1 MKTYKD
7 SGVDIEAGDAASRS
21 AQQQSR
27 QTYRPEVT
35 EMGGIAAFDARFAT
49 YKKPLLLGATDGV
62 GTKLKIAI
70 ELQKHDS
77 IGIDLVAMCVND
89 LVRRGAEPLMFLP
102 YLAMQKIVPEI
113 VHQIMEGVVAGCQ
126 LANCSIIGGETAEL
140 TDIYH
145 QGEYDLAATA
155 IGVVEKTD
163 LITGATITRGDVVIG
178 IPSSGIHSNGYT
190 LVRKLLLS
198 TYSLYDTPELLRER
212 TLGEVLLTPTRIY
225 VREVLAVLRAG
236 VPVHGIAHITGS
248 GLLGKLGAIIPE
260 GCTAQ
265 LKPAA
270 WERHPIFT
278 LIQQDGQI
286 AEEEMF
292 HALNMGIGMCL
303 VVPPRSVASVLKLL
317 PDARQIGEIVTSKGI
332 TPPVM
337 FA

>member
-7 SGVDIEAGDAASRS
+7 SGVDIEAGDVASQS

-27 QTYRPEVT
+27 QTYRAEVT
-35 EMGGIAAFDARFAT
+35 EIGGIAAFDARFAT

-89 LVRRGAEPLMFLP
+89 LVRRGAEPLVFLP
-102 YLAMQKIVPEI
+102 YVAMQKIVPEI
-113 VHQIMEGVVAGCQ
+113 AQQIMEGVVAGCQ

-140 TDIYH
+140 TDIY
-145 QGEYDLAATA
+145 QQDEYDLAATA

-163 LITGATITRGDVVIG
+163 LITGAAITRGDVVIG

-198 TYSLYDTPELLRER
+198 TYSLYDKPELLRGR

-225 VREVLAVLRAG
+225 VREVLVVLRAG

-248 GLLGKLGAIIPE
+248 GLPGKLGAIIPE

-265 LKPAA
+265 LKPAS
-270 WERHPIFT
+270 WERHPVFT
-278 LIQQDGQI
+278 LIQQEGQI

-303 VVPPRSVASVLKLL
+303 VVPARSAASVLKQL

-332 TPPVM
+332 TPPVT
-337 FA
+337 FV